1 MRNRKE
7 HSQLS
12 SRRTPRKTD
21 LEESTID
28 DVLEILRR
36 EYEDEDDN
44 THEESTADD
53 NSEAKS

>member
-1 MRNRKE
+1 MTAKSILN
-7 HSQLS
+7 S
-12 SRRTPRKTD
+12 PREELLEKTD

-44 THEESTADD
+44 AQEETPADD